1 MGEWGVTGFQWS
13 HEADEGML
21 LLAIF
26 AWRRPF
32 ECRVDGGEIRR
43 FELLRE
49 DHFEG
54 QFEGQNGAS
63 RGSCEPVPACV
74 S

>member
-1 MGEWGVTGFQWS
+1 MEEWASQASSGFTGRTKD
-13 HEADEGML
+13 AATG
-21 LLAIF
+21 IF
-26 AWRRPF
+26 AWPRAF
-32 ECRVDGGEIRR
+32 ERRVDDGKIRR
-43 FELLRE
+43 FEQLQE

>member
-1 MGEWGVTGFQWS
+1 MWASTGFQWR
-13 HEADEGML
+13 ML
-21 LLAIF
+21 LLAYSPGRG
-26 AWRRPF
+26 AF
-32 ECRVDGGEIRR
+32 ERRVDDGKIRR
-43 FELLRE
+43 FEQAQE

-63 RGSCEPVPACV
+63 RGSCEPAPACV